1 MFLLSRHNSITV
13 LMTMGRSEVALNLY
27 ERLQPFYIT
36 AADKMLQ
43 LRGQW
48 LFARVSASF
57 GRATADKTAERA
69 FRAAASTAV
78 QLELPYESAK
88 ILMDLG
94 MFFASRGRWHA
105 LELVVI
111 EALNLL
117 DYLGISRDAA
127 VAQVLLLAARQR
139 RRSLNLL
146 QRAVLLINRHHFA
159 AA

>member
-1 MFLLSRHNSITV
+1 
-13 LMTMGRSEVALNLY
+13 MGRSDVALNLY
-27 ERLQPFYIT
+27 ERLQPFYTT
-36 AADKMLQ
+36 AADKMLR

-48 LFARVSASF
+48 VLAKVSASF
-57 GRATADKTAERA
+57 GSASADRTAECA

-78 QLELPYESAK
+78 KLDLPYESAN
-88 ILMDLG
+88 ILLDLG
-94 MFFASRGRWHA
+94 KFFASRGRWHA
-105 LELVVI
+105 LELVII

-146 QRAVLLINRHHFA
+146 QRAGLLINRHHFA